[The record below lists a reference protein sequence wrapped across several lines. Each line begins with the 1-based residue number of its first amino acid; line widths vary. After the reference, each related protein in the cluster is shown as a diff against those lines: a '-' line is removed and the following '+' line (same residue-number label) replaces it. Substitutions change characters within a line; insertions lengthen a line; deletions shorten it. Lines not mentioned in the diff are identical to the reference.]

1 MMLVF
6 SVMAKSKIFSWL
18 SHYLSLNGKNPMVAY
33 VAGNLILLPLLSLT
47 QLKPYWDS
55 MNQNF
60 FMGLMKGVLFTAI
73 ISLITVLF
81 VKKKW
86 FWKT

>member
-1 MMLVF
+1 
-6 SVMAKSKIFSWL
+6 
-18 SHYLSLNGKNPMVAY
+18 MVAY

-47 QLKPYWDS
+47 QTKVYWDS

-60 FMGLMKGVLFTAI
+60 LMGLMKGVVFTGVV
-73 ISLITVLF
+73 SLITIF
-81 VKKKW
+81 AVKKKW